1 MVVVLWVNTYLQ
13 IHLVLYINS
22 AQLFIGQK
30 ESFLIM
36 KKKTLGS
43 LRLAESC

>member
-22 AQLFIGQK
+22 TQLFISQK
-30 ESFLIM
+30 EGFLII
-36 KKKTLGS
+36 KKKILRS
-43 LRLAESC
+43 L